1 MKKEYFSILE
11 TLKESDHSKSHPNDR
26 ILLIDG
32 LNTFIRSFVV
42 NPVVNDDGVH
52 IGGISG
58 FLQSIGYAI
67 RNIKP
72 TRVIVVFDGKGGS
85 QRRRKLYPEYK
96 ANRRVNRRMTR
107 VKTLYS
113 VDDEKMAM
121 KYQLSRLLDYLS
133 CLPLSVLSIG
143 NIEADDTIA
152 YISKQLL
159 TDSQIFIMS
168 TDSDFLQLV
177 DDRIKVWSPT
187 KKKFYFADTIKEEF
201 GLRSENYL
209 FYKILTGDSSDNIP
223 GIRGLGLKTLKKKL
237 PILFEDRILTLEEI
251 INYAEANK
259 DSGKVLE
266 SICENKDQL
275 LLNNRLIQ
283 LFEVDISGRAKEA
296 ITNQVDAKVNRLIKY
311 KFQKFMLEDTLNN
324 GIKNPELWIKDT
336 FMFLDTYIS
345 VLNEEKDNVR

>member
-11 TLKESDHSKSHPNDR
+11 TLKENKSNNQNHPNDR

-72 TRVIVVFDGKGGS
+72 TRVIIAFDGKGGS

-96 ANRRVNRRMTR
+96 ANRRVNKRMTR

-113 VDDEKMAM
+113 IEDERMAM
-121 KYQLSRLLDYLS
+121 RHQLGRLLDYLS
-133 CLPLSVLSIG
+133 VLPVSVLSVE
-143 NIEADDTIA
+143 NIEADDSIA
-152 YISKQLL
+152 YISKQIL
-159 TDSQIFIMS
+159 TENQIFIMS
-168 TDSDFLQLV
+168 TDSDFLQLI
-177 DDRIKVWSPT
+177 DNRIKVWSPT

-201 GLRSENYL
+201 GLISENYL
-209 FYKILTGDSSDNIP
+209 LYKILTGDSSDNIP

-237 PILFEDRILTLEEI
+237 PILFGDSKITLEDVLE
-251 INYAEANK
+251 YADKNK
-259 DSGKVLE
+259 DSAKIFQ
-266 SICENKDQL
+266 SICDNKEQL
-275 LLNNRLIQ
+275 ILNDKLIQ
-283 LFEVDISGRAKEA
+283 LSDVDISGRAKEK
-296 ITNQVDAKVNRLIKY
+296 IYNTVNSKVNRLVKY

-324 GIKNPELWIKDT
+324 GIRNPELWIKDT
-336 FMFLDTYIS
+336 FVFLDNYVSI
-345 VLNEEKDNVR
+345 LNEELKNV